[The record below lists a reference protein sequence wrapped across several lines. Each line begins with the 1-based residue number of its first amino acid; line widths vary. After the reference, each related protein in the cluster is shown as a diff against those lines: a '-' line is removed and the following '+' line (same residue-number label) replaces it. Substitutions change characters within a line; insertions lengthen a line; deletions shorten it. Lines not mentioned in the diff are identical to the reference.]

1 MDVDGPSTVLVVA
14 YAGDDRERLGGW
26 LEGAGYDVLTCP
38 GPRQGV
44 PCIGL
49 VDRCPLATAAD
60 AVVLDITLEDDSSGE
75 SVPGWQVLPVYV
87 RLGLGV
93 VALAD
98 PEDLSLISWS
108 DLVVPVARAAGP
120 EDLLLGVK
128 EALARGAGTP
138 DRW

>member
-1 MDVDGPSTVLVVA
+1 MGVDGLSTVLVVA

-26 LEGAGYDVLTCP
+26 LEEAGYDVLTCP
-38 GPRQGV
+38 GPRKGI

-49 VDRCPLATAAD
+49 VGRCPLAAAAD
-60 AVVLDITLEDDSSGE
+60 AVVLDMTLEDDPSGE

-87 RLGLGV
+87 QLGLGV
-93 VALAD
+93 AALAE

-108 DLVVPVARAAGP
+108 ELVVPVPRAGGP

-128 EALARGAGTP
+128 EALARRAGAP
-138 DRW
+138 DM